1 MWRICIIILFENER
15 EKNNVYE
22 TIIILNDKLNCRI
35 ITKESEIL
43 ASFRQASKMADVFA
57 RQKTRGP
64 KSVLGRTKF
73 VTRDDMLTY
82 DRTLSSIIASKE
94 FD

>member
-1 MWRICIIILFENER
+1 MRRICIIILFENEC

>member
-1 MWRICIIILFENER
+1 MSVK
-15 EKNNVYE
+15 KNNVYE
-22 TIIILNDKLNCRI
+22 TIIVILKDKLNCRI
-35 ITKESEIL
+35 IREESEIL
-43 ASFRQASKMADVFA
+43 APFRQASKMADMFA
-57 RQKTRGP
+57 RRKTRGP

-82 DRTLSSIIASKE
+82 DRILSSIIASEE

>member
-1 MWRICIIILFENER
+1 MSVK
-15 EKNNVYE
+15 KNNVYE
-22 TIIILNDKLNCRI
+22 TIIVILNDKLNCRI
-35 ITKESEIL
+35 IREESEIL
-43 ASFRQASKMADVFA
+43 VPFRQASKMADMFA
-57 RQKTRGP
+57 RRKTRGP

-82 DRTLSSIIASKE
+82 DRTLSSIIASEE

>member
-1 MWRICIIILFENER
+1 MRWICIIILFENER

>member
-1 MWRICIIILFENER
+1 MNVK
-15 EKNNVYE
+15 KNNVYE
-22 TIIILNDKLNCRI
+22 TIIVILNDIELNCRI
-35 ITKESEIL
+35 IREESEIL
-43 ASFRQASKMADVFA
+43 APFRQASKMADMFA
-57 RQKTRGP
+57 RRKTRGP

-82 DRTLSSIIASKE
+82 DRILSSIIASEE

>member
-1 MWRICIIILFENER
+1 MRRICIIILFENER